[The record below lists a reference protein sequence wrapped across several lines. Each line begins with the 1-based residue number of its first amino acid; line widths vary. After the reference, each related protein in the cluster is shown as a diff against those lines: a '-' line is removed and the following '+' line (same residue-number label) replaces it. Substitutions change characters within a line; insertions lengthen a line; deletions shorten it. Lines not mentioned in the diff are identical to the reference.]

1 MASAVHHP
9 VFARFMAG
17 LAALEER
24 VEGGKPWREL
34 FEGLSGL
41 VVDVG
46 PGSGVAFRH
55 YPQTVTEVLA
65 VEPED
70 YMRRQAERA
79 AENAPVPIRVVDGVA
94 ESIPAADGSFDAAVT
109 GRVLCSVPD
118 QAAALAEIRRVL
130 RPGGELRFFEHVI
143 AKRDALASAQRAA
156 DRAFWT
162 RTMGGCHTSRDTV
175 GEIER
180 AGFTI
185 ERCRRFAVPAGAFA
199 APTTIGLARRA

>member
-34 FEGLSGL
+34 FEGMSGR

-55 YPQTVTEVLA
+55 YPEAVTEVLA

-70 YMRRQAERA
+70 YMRALAVRA
-79 AENAPVPIRVVDGVA
+79 ADEAPVPIRVVDGLA
-94 ESIPAADGSFDAAVT
+94 DSIPADSGSFDVAVT
-109 GRVLCSVPD
+109 GRVLCSVAN
-118 QAAALAEIRRVL
+118 QAAALTEIRRVL

-143 AKRDALASAQRAA
+143 ARNGALANAQRAA

-162 RTMGGCHTSRDTV
+162 RAMGGCHTSRDTV

-180 AGFTI
+180 AGFTV

-199 APTTIGLARRA
+199 APTTIGLARRP